1 MKGMLWNPWH
11 GCHKCSEGCLN
22 CYVYYL
28 DGKRDK
34 DASVITRSKTNFD
47 LPIKKD
53 RSGNN
58 KVNAGCELATCF
70 TSDFFIE
77 EADDWRDEAWD
88 IIRARRDV
96 TFLICTKRINRMS
109 DCLPA
114 DWGDGYDNVKIAV
127 SCENQ
132 KRADERLPFLLDVPA
147 KNKNVFVAPIL
158 EYVCL
163 DKYLA
168 SGQISSVSVGGESYA
183 NARVCDF
190 EWIKKIKLSCDKYG
204 VKFDFHQ
211 TGSNFLMNGKH
222 YKIKHRDEYGQ
233 AKKGSLYLNSL
244 TDNR

>member
-34 DASVITRSKTNFD
+34 DASVITRSKTKFD

-53 RSGNN
+53 RSGNY

-77 EADDWRDEAWD
+77 EADDWRGEAWD

-127 SCENQ
+127 S
-132 KRADERLPFLLDVPA
+132 
-147 KNKNVFVAPIL
+147 
-158 EYVCL
+158 
-163 DKYLA
+163 
-168 SGQISSVSVGGESYA
+168 S
-183 NARVCDF
+183 
-190 EWIKKIKLSCDKYG
+190 DKYG

-211 TGSNFLMNGKH
+211 TGSNFLMNGKQ